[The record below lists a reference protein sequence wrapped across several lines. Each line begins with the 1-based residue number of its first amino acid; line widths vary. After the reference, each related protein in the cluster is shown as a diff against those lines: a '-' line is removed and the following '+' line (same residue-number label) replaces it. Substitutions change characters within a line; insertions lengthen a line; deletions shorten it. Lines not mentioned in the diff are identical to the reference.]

1 MKKRNSPQKEQELS
15 MKAMISKGTFDKLQS
30 KPTLLPKRKDKN
42 ELKMILYLIK
52 KQIEKRNAK

>member
-1 MKKRNSPQKEQELS
+1 
-15 MKAMISKGTFDKLQS
+15 MKAMLSKGTFDKLQS